1 MSGGT
6 QGAPRRAISQPRALL
21 HLEGA
26 AVLLLAT
33 AAFFRLGYPWWW
45 FLLLMVAPDLSLL
58 ALAAG
63 PRAGAVIYNAVH
75 TMVGP
80 LVLLGVG
87 WWLAGG
93 QSAAVAV
100 ALGWLAHVGMDR
112 MVGYGLRYLDSVKET
127 HFNRI

>member
-1 MSGGT
+1 M
-6 QGAPRRAISQPRALL
+6 SQPRVLL

-33 AAFFRLGYPWWW
+33 AAFFRLGHPWWV
-45 FLLLMVAPDLSLL
+45 FLLLLLAPDVSLL
-58 ALAAG
+58 GLLAG
-63 PRAGAVIYNAVH
+63 PRAGASIYNAVH

-80 LVLLGVG
+80 LALLGGG

-112 MVGYGLRYLDSVKET
+112 MVGYGLRYLDSEKRT
-127 HFNRI
+127 HFSGL

>member
-1 MSGGT
+1 MK
-6 QGAPRRAISQPRALL
+6 GAPRQGLSLPRALL

-45 FLLLMVAPDLSLL
+45 FLLLMIAPDLSLL

-63 PRAGAVIYNAVH
+63 PRVGALVYNAAH

-80 LVLLGVG
+80 LVVLGVG
-87 WWLAGG
+87 WWLGAPL
-93 QSAAVAV
+93 AVAV
-100 ALGWLAHVGMDR
+100 GLGWLAHLGMDR
-112 MVGYGLRYLDSVKET
+112 MVGYGLRYADSEKRT
-127 HFNRI
+127 HFSGL

>member
-1 MSGGT
+1 VGDET
-6 QGAPRRAISQPRALL
+6 KGALRLMSQPRVLL

-33 AAFFRLGYPWWW
+33 AAFFRLGHPWWV
-45 FLLLMVAPDLSLL
+45 FLLLLLAPDVSLL
-58 ALAAG
+58 GLLAG
-63 PRAGAVIYNAVH
+63 PRAGASIYNAVH

-80 LVLLGVG
+80 LALLGGG

-100 ALGWLAHVGMDR
+100 ALVWLAHIGLDR
-112 MVGYGLRYLDSVKET
+112 MVGYGLRYPDSEQRT
-127 HFNRI
+127 HFDTL

>member
-1 MSGGT
+1 VGDET
-6 QGAPRRAISQPRALL
+6 KGAPRLMSQPRVLL

-33 AAFFRLGYPWWW
+33 AAFFRLGHPWWV
-45 FLLLMVAPDLSLL
+45 FLLLLLAPDVSLL
-58 ALAAG
+58 GLLAG
-63 PRAGAVIYNAVH
+63 PRAGALIYNAVH

-80 LVLLGVG
+80 LALLGGG

-100 ALGWLAHVGMDR
+100 ALVWLAHIGLDR
-112 MVGYGLRYLDSVKET
+112 MVGYGLRYPDSEQRT
-127 HFNRI
+127 HFDTL